1 MKKCNFIKLK
11 ESKFIVISGDDCKDF
26 LQSIVTNDINKC
38 DDNKSIYSCLLT
50 PQGKFIAD
58 FFVTFYND
66 GYLIEINEKFF
77 NDFINKLKI
86 YKLRSKIEIKE
97 NKSFLSI
104 VVLENNLL
112 EESSDKIIYFKDPR
126 KENIGIKYYIKESIL
141 NDVITKF
148 NLNEINFKIYRQKL
162 MRNLIPYSVE
172 DLIVNKSLLL
182 ENNFQNINAIDW
194 NKGCYIGQ
202 EITARMKYRSLL
214 KKQIYALKKISGS
227 VKIGEIL
234 LDNNTNVGKVIS
246 FSDQYLLAMLK
257 IESAEIKKGNKTS
270 FKTSNNG
277 VVNFL

>member
-126 KENIGIKYYIKESIL
+126 KENIGIKYYIKETIL
-141 NDVITKF
+141 NNVITR
-148 NLNEINFKIYRQKL
+148 IYKTNIR
-162 MRNLIPYSVE
+162 RNS
-172 DLIVNKSLLL
+172 
-182 ENNFQNINAIDW
+182 
-194 NKGCYIGQ
+194 
-202 EITARMKYRSLL
+202 
-214 KKQIYALKKISGS
+214 
-227 VKIGEIL
+227 
-234 LDNNTNVGKVIS
+234 
-246 FSDQYLLAMLK
+246 
-257 IESAEIKKGNKTS
+257 
-270 FKTSNNG
+270 
-277 VVNFL
+277 

>member
-182 ENNFQNINAIDW
+182 ENNFEHINALDW

-202 EITARMKYRSLL
+202 ENTARMKYRALL
-214 KKQIYALKKISGS
+214 KKSIRLIKIQSGIVKSGDQIFFNEKNIGQITSIIENIGLAMIKIEEANNN
-227 VKIGEIL
+227 KIL
-234 LDNNTNVGKVIS
+234 LTTKGKIRV
-246 FSDQYLLAMLK
+246 M
-257 IESAEIKKGNKTS
+257 N
-270 FKTSNNG
+270 
-277 VVNFL
+277 